1 METYNVIRFF
11 SKLSE
16 NLKPY
21 NVGDTIKLSKEE
33 AEPLLKD
40 KFIELVKATPKAKK

>member
-1 METYNVIRFF
+1 METYIVIRFF

-33 AEPLLKD
+33 AEVLLKEN
-40 KFIELVKATPKAKK
+40 FIELAKQPKAKK